1 MSRIGNKHI
10 DLPAGVTVSE
20 DNGFAIVKGPK
31 GELKVKLNKGIQM
44 NVEGTV
50 VSFKRENETKQV
62 KQNHGTVRANVHNA
76 VVGVSEGYKKTLEMR
91 GIGYKAQMKGQAVEI
106 WAGYSHTVVINPEE
120 GVKITLPN
128 ATDIEVEG
136 IDKQK
141 VGQTAALIRE
151 VRPPEPYLG
160 KGIRYKDEVVI
171 TKEGKRAGAGNFWH
185 CRNTKT
191 LSLSF

>member
-10 DLPAGVTVSE
+10 DLPAGVTVTE
-20 DNGFAIVKGPK
+20 DNGFAVVKGPK
-31 GELKVKLNKGIQM
+31 GELRVKLNHGISM

-50 VSFKRENETKQV
+50 VNFKRENDTKQI
-62 KQNHGTVRANVHNA
+62 KQNHGTTRANVHNA
-76 VVGVSEGYKKTLEMR
+76 VVGVSEGYKRTLEMR
-91 GIGYKAQMKGQAVEI
+91 GIGYKAQMKGQSVEI
-106 WAGYSHTVVINPEE
+106 WAGYSHTVVIKPEE
-120 GVKITLPN
+120 GVKISLPN

-141 VGQTAALIRE
+141 VGQTAALIRG

-171 TKEGKRAGAGNFWH
+171 TKEGKRAGAG
-185 CRNTKT
+185 K
-191 LSLSF
+191 